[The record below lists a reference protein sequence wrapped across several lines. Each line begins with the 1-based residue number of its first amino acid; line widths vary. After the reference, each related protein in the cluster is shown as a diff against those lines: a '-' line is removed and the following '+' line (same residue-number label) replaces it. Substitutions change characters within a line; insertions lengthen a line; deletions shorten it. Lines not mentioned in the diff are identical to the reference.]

1 MDSQRWDGNAGGGV
15 VLPVT
20 WWQSAAKS
28 ASLLPIGIA
37 CLSHYTLIAA
47 AVATVAAV
55 AAAAVVPV
63 VVVAAVA
70 WR

>member
-1 MDSQRWDGNAGGGV
+1 M
-15 VLPVT
+15 PVT

-47 AVATVAAV
+47 AVATVAAAAVLVAAVVLVAVV
-55 AAAAVVPV
+55 AAA
-63 VVVAAVA
+63 VA
-70 WR
+70 RR